1 MVAKCTPEQGQFG
14 NFQPASQYRNPDIV
28 GDWLSNRPKA
38 HLGRVILPEN
48 R

>member
-1 MVAKCTPEQGQFG
+1 MVAKCTLEQGQLAIFSRHL
-14 NFQPASQYRNPDIV
+14 NTAIRHIV